1 MTDNAIQKIG
11 LKNENIY
18 RVFVY
23 TEEIRDDEGNIIV
36 ESKPTGEFLEFD
48 LEDIELPFKYQEII
62 ERLKKSRQNLKNQF
76 TIIEKKQDHKG
87 KKLMSSNE
95 EEKLKALNNFYKEQV
110 EIYNIFLGE
119 NGVQKL
125 LNGRKLRWTTLN
137 EIDELIEKQ
146 IAPQLNVTMDDITKK
161 IKSKYS
167 NKKEDNVLE

>member
-1 MTDNAIQKIG
+1 MTDNTIQKIG
-11 LKNENIY
+11 LKNENILKL
-18 RVFVY
+18 
-23 TEEIRDDEGNIIV
+23 EIVDEKGN
-36 ESKPTGEFLEFD
+36 STGEFLEFD
-48 LEDIELPFKYQEII
+48 LEDIELPFKYQERI
-62 ERLKKSRQNLKNQF
+62 ERLKKSRNNLKNQF

-125 LNGRKLRWTTLN
+125 LNGRKLRWTTLS

-146 IAPQLNVTMDDITKK
+146 IAPQLDLTMEDITKK

>member
-1 MTDNAIQKIG
+1 MEQKQIR
-11 LKNENIY
+11 LKDDD
-18 RVFVY
+18 
-23 TEEIRDDEGNIIV
+23 TLKLEIVDSNGV
-36 ESKPTGEFLEFD
+36 STGEFLEFQ

-62 ERLKKSRQNLKNQF
+62 EKLNKSRQNLKNQF

-110 EIYNIFLGE
+110 EIYNIFLGK

-125 LNGRKLRWTTLN
+125 LNGRKLRWTTLS

-146 IAPQLNVTMDDITKK
+146 IAPQLDLTMEGITKK

>member
-1 MTDNAIQKIG
+1 MTDNTIQKIG
-11 LKNENIY
+11 LKNKNLLKL
-18 RVFVY
+18 
-23 TEEIRDDEGNIIV
+23 EIVDEKGNSTN
-36 ESKPTGEFLEFD
+36 EYLEFD

-62 ERLKKSRQNLKNQF
+62 ERLKKSRNNLKNQF

-87 KKLMSSNE
+87 NKLMSSNE

-125 LNGRKLRWTTLN
+125 LNGRKLRWTTLS

>member
-1 MTDNAIQKIG
+1 MEQKQIR
-11 LKNENIY
+11 LKDDD
-18 RVFVY
+18 
-23 TEEIRDDEGNIIV
+23 TLKLEIVDSNGV
-36 ESKPTGEFLEFD
+36 STGEFLEFQ

-62 ERLKKSRQNLKNQF
+62 ERIKKSRQNLKNQF

-125 LNGRKLRWTTLN
+125 LNGRKLRWTTLT

-146 IAPQLNVTMDDITKK
+146 IAPQLDLTMADITKK

>member
-1 MTDNAIQKIG
+1 MTDNTIQKIG
-11 LKNENIY
+11 LKNENLLKL
-18 RVFVY
+18 
-23 TEEIRDDEGNIIV
+23 EIVDEKGN
-36 ESKPTGEFLEFD
+36 STGEYLEFD

-62 ERLKKSRQNLKNQF
+62 ERLKKSRNNLKNQF
-76 TIIEKKQDHKG
+76 IIIEKKQDHKG

-125 LNGRKLRWTTLN
+125 LNGRKLRWTTLS

>member
-1 MTDNAIQKIG
+1 MEKIG
-11 LKNENIY
+11 LKNENILKL
-18 RVFVY
+18 
-23 TEEIRDDEGNIIV
+23 EIVNEIGESTGNY
-36 ESKPTGEFLEFD
+36 LEFD
-48 LEDIELPFKYQEII
+48 LEDITLPFKYQEII

-95 EEKLKALNNFYKEQV
+95 EEKLKALNNFYNEQV

-125 LNGRKLRWTTLN
+125 LNGRKLRWTTLT

-167 NKKEDNVLE
+167 NKKEDNILE

>member
-1 MTDNAIQKIG
+1 MTDNTIQKIG
-11 LKNENIY
+11 LKNENILKL
-18 RVFVY
+18 
-23 TEEIRDDEGNIIV
+23 EIVDEIGESTGNY
-36 ESKPTGEFLEFD
+36 LEFD
-48 LEDIELPFKYQEII
+48 LEDITLPFKYQEII

-125 LNGRKLRWTTLN
+125 LNGRKLRWTTLS

>member
-1 MTDNAIQKIG
+1 MEQKQIR
-11 LKNENIY
+11 LKDDD
-18 RVFVY
+18 
-23 TEEIRDDEGNIIV
+23 TLKLEIVDSNGV
-36 ESKPTGEFLEFD
+36 STGDYLEFQ

-125 LNGRKLRWTTLN
+125 LNGRKLRWTTLS

-146 IAPQLNVTMDDITKK
+146 IAPQLDLTMKDITKK

>member
-1 MTDNAIQKIG
+1 MEKIG
-11 LKNENIY
+11 LKNENILKLE
-18 RVFVY
+18 VV
-23 TEEIRDDEGNIIV
+23 DEKGN
-36 ESKPTGEFLEFD
+36 STGEYLEFD
-48 LEDIELPFKYQEII
+48 LEDIDLPFKYQEML

-76 TIIEKKQDHKG
+76 IIIEKKQDHKG

-95 EEKLKALNNFYKEQV
+95 EEKLRALNKFYNEQV

-125 LNGRKLRWTTLN
+125 LNGRKLRWTTLS

-167 NKKEDNVLE
+167 NKKEDNVIE

>member
-1 MTDNAIQKIG
+1 MTDNTIQKIG
-11 LKNENIY
+11 LKNENILKL
-18 RVFVY
+18 
-23 TEEIRDDEGNIIV
+23 EIVDEKGN
-36 ESKPTGEFLEFD
+36 STGEFLEFD

-110 EIYNIFLGE
+110 EIYNVFLGE

-125 LNGRKLRWTTLN
+125 LNGRKLRWTTLS

-146 IAPQLNVTMDDITKK
+146 IAPQLDLTMQDITKK

>member
-1 MTDNAIQKIG
+1 MTDNTVQKIG
-11 LKNENIY
+11 LKNENILKL
-18 RVFVY
+18 
-23 TEEIRDDEGNIIV
+23 EIVDEKGNSTN
-36 ESKPTGEFLEFD
+36 EYLEFD

-125 LNGRKLRWTTLN
+125 LNGRKLRWTTLS

-146 IAPQLNVTMDDITKK
+146 IAPQLDLTMEDITKK

>member
-1 MTDNAIQKIG
+1 MTDNIT
-11 LKNENIY
+11 LKQDDIY
-18 RVFVY
+18 RVFIY
-23 TEEIRDDEGNIIV
+23 TQEIKDDQGNVII
-36 ESKPTGEFLEFD
+36 ESKPTGEYLEFD

-76 TIIEKKQDHKG
+76 AIIEKKQDHKG

-95 EEKLKALNNFYKEQV
+95 EEKLKALNNFYNEQV
-110 EIYNIFLGE
+110 EIYNVFLGE

-125 LNGRKLRWTTLN
+125 LNGRKLRWTTLS

>member
-1 MTDNAIQKIG
+1 MTENTVQKIG
-11 LKNENIY
+11 LKNENILKL
-18 RVFVY
+18 
-23 TEEIRDDEGNIIV
+23 EIVDEKGV
-36 ESKPTGEFLEFD
+36 STGEYLEFD
-48 LEDIELPFKYQEII
+48 LEDITLSFKYQEII

-95 EEKLKALNNFYKEQV
+95 EEKLKALNNFYNEQV

>member
-1 MTDNAIQKIG
+1 MEKIG
-11 LKNENIY
+11 LKNENILKL
-18 RVFVY
+18 
-23 TEEIRDDEGNIIV
+23 EIVNEIGESTGNY
-36 ESKPTGEFLEFD
+36 LEFD
-48 LEDIELPFKYQEII
+48 LEDITLPFKYQEII

>member
-1 MTDNAIQKIG
+1 MTDNTVQKIG
-11 LKNENIY
+11 LKNENILKL
-18 RVFVY
+18 
-23 TEEIRDDEGNIIV
+23 EIVDEKGN
-36 ESKPTGEFLEFD
+36 STGEFLEFQ

-125 LNGRKLRWTTLN
+125 LNGRKLRWTTLS

>member
-1 MTDNAIQKIG
+1 MTDNTVQKIG
-11 LKNENIY
+11 LKNENILKL
-18 RVFVY
+18 
-23 TEEIRDDEGNIIV
+23 EIVNEIGESTGNY
-36 ESKPTGEFLEFD
+36 LEFD
-48 LEDIELPFKYQEII
+48 LEDITLPFKYQEII

-125 LNGRKLRWTTLN
+125 LNGRNLRWTTLN

>member
-1 MTDNAIQKIG
+1 MEKIG
-11 LKNENIY
+11 LKNENILKL
-18 RVFVY
+18 
-23 TEEIRDDEGNIIV
+23 EIVNEIGESTGNY
-36 ESKPTGEFLEFD
+36 LEFD
-48 LEDIELPFKYQEII
+48 LEDITLPFKYQEII

-95 EEKLKALNNFYKEQV
+95 EEKLKALNNFYNEQV

>member
-1 MTDNAIQKIG
+1 MEQKQIR
-11 LKNENIY
+11 LKDDD
-18 RVFVY
+18 
-23 TEEIRDDEGNIIV
+23 TLKLEIVDSNGV
-36 ESKPTGEFLEFD
+36 STGEFLEFQ
-48 LEDIELPFKYQEII
+48 LEDIELPFKYQEIV

-125 LNGRKLRWTTLN
+125 LNGRKLRWTTLT

-146 IAPQLNVTMDDITKK
+146 IAPQLDLTMADITKK

>member
-1 MTDNAIQKIG
+1 MEKIG
-11 LKNENIY
+11 LKNENILKL
-18 RVFVY
+18 
-23 TEEIRDDEGNIIV
+23 EIVDEKGN
-36 ESKPTGEFLEFD
+36 STGEYLEFD
-48 LEDIELPFKYQEII
+48 LEDIEIPFKYQEII

-76 TIIEKKQDHKG
+76 VIIEKKQDHKG

-125 LNGRKLRWTTLN
+125 LNGRKLRWTTLS

-146 IAPQLNVTMDDITKK
+146 IAPQLNITMNDITKK

-167 NKKEDNVLE
+167 NKKEDNILE

>member
-1 MTDNAIQKIG
+1 MTDNTVQKIG
-11 LKNENIY
+11 LKNENILKL
-18 RVFVY
+18 
-23 TEEIRDDEGNIIV
+23 EIVDEKGN
-36 ESKPTGEFLEFD
+36 STGEFLEFD
-48 LEDIELPFKYQEII
+48 LENIELPFKYQEII
-62 ERLKKSRQNLKNQF
+62 ERLKKSRNNLKNQF

-125 LNGRKLRWTTLN
+125 LNGRKLRWTTLS

>member
-1 MTDNAIQKIG
+1 MTDNTIQKIG
-11 LKNENIY
+11 LKNENILKL
-18 RVFVY
+18 
-23 TEEIRDDEGNIIV
+23 EIVDEKGN
-36 ESKPTGEFLEFD
+36 STGEFLEFD
-48 LEDIELPFKYQEII
+48 LEDIELPFKYQEIL

-95 EEKLKALNNFYKEQV
+95 EEKLKALNNFYNEQV

>member
-1 MTDNAIQKIG
+1 MTDNTIQKIG
-11 LKNENIY
+11 LKNENILKL
-18 RVFVY
+18 
-23 TEEIRDDEGNIIV
+23 EIVDEKGN
-36 ESKPTGEFLEFD
+36 STGEFLEFD
-48 LEDIELPFKYQEII
+48 LEDITLPFKYQEII

>member
-1 MTDNAIQKIG
+1 MTDNTFQKIG
-11 LKNENIY
+11 LKNENILKL
-18 RVFVY
+18 
-23 TEEIRDDEGNIIV
+23 EIVDEKGN
-36 ESKPTGEFLEFD
+36 STGEYLEFD
-48 LEDIELPFKYQEII
+48 LEDIEIPFKYQEII

-76 TIIEKKQDHKG
+76 VIIEKKQDHKG

-125 LNGRKLRWTTLN
+125 LNGRKLRWTTLS

-146 IAPQLNVTMDDITKK
+146 IAPQLNITMNDITKK

-167 NKKEDNVLE
+167 NKKEDNILE